1 MKEEKKREAQVL
13 SPEEEPME
21 LQPLIVH
28 LRQLRKTV
36 MFCLIA
42 VTLAVI
48 IVFLALS
55 RHLVTFVTQPIIA
68 KGIRIIFTDVA
79 EGFSAQVKLSVIVGI
94 VCASPLVFAAIW
106 LFVRPGLK
114 RKERKKA
121 LIYIAAAAVLFVAG
135 VWFAYRYVF
144 FLAVNFFIQ
153 TGDVFAE
160 PMLSIG
166 TYINF
171 LLGFLPPFGVMFE
184 LPVVII
190 WLTGLGLVTS
200 AQLKKA
206 RKFVILGLFVIAAI
220 LTPPDVVS
228 QVMLGMP
235 LLVLYEVGI
244 LCAKVVEKKKKSNE

>member
-1 MKEEKKREAQVL
+1 MKEEIKRETASL
-13 SPEEEPME
+13 SPEDEPME

-28 LRQLRKTV
+28 LRQLRKTI
-36 MFCLIA
+36 MFCLTA
-42 VTLAVI
+42 VAAAVI
-48 IVFLALS
+48 IVFLAFS
-55 RHLVTFVTQPIIA
+55 RFLVTFVTAPIVA
-68 KGIRIIFTDVA
+68 RGIRVIFTDVA
-79 EGFSAQVKLSVIVGI
+79 EGFSAQMKLSVIVGI
-94 VCASPLVFAAIW
+94 VCASPFIFAAIW

-114 RKERKKA
+114 RKERKTA
-121 LIYIAAAAVLFVAG
+121 LICIAAAAVLFMAG
-135 VWFAYRYVF
+135 IWFAYRYVF

-153 TGDVFAE
+153 TGDAFAE

-200 AQLKKA
+200 LQLKKV
-206 RKFVILGLFVIAAI
+206 RKFVILGLFVVAAI

-228 QVMLGMP
+228 RVMLGMP

-244 LCAKVVEKKKKSNE
+244 LCAKVVEKKKIKE

>member
-48 IVFLALS
+48 IVFLAL
-55 RHLVTFVTQPIIA
+55 
-68 KGIRIIFTDVA
+68 FTDVA

-121 LIYIAAAAVLFVAG
+121 LIYIAVAAVLFVAG

-200 AQLKKA
+200 AQFKKA

-235 LLVLYEVGI
+235 LLVLYEVDI
-244 LCAKVVEKKKKSNE
+244 LCAKVVENKKKSNE